1 MAINTQTAG
10 PVYSDAV
17 VRQFALAAVLWG
29 IVGQKPLTLL
39 PLLSLKLF
47 LK

>member
-17 VRQFALAAVLWG
+17 VRQFAVAAVLWG
-29 IVGQKPLTLL
+29 IVGMFVGVVIAAQLAFP
-39 PLLSLKLF
+39 
-47 LK
+47 